1 MSDSVKKAG
10 KLALRIL
17 VTLMVFWLIFRSVDL
32 KGVMQ
37 TMVGADPLMLVFALL
52 FQLLSTIVAGF
63 RWKLVMHRLKFSRD
77 LWFYLRSYFKGS
89 FFNQGLPTSIG
100 GDALRVLDVAGTGHR
115 KRDAFYG
122 VAVDRGLG
130 LAGLLLFNFLAL
142 QANERLLPRPAFL
155 TINSLVSLG
164 MVGFAGVY
172 LLHKLHWLER
182 SKLTVIFYR
191 ISERLSAVLSNA
203 RDWAVHVPVSLFIH
217 LLTLLA
223 IYCLGLSVGMEF
235 GLWTYMVIVPPVILL
250 TIVPVSLAGWGVREG
265 GMIGLFT
272 LIGGDKTQV
281 LSMSILYGITLI
293 VTSLPGLYAYLT
305 HRHAPAV
312 E

>member
-1 MSDSVKKAG
+1 M
-10 KLALRIL
+10 R
-17 VTLMVFWLIFRSVDL
+17 
-32 KGVMQ
+32 
-37 TMVGADPLMLVFALL
+37 
-52 FQLLSTIVAGF
+52 
-63 RWKLVMHRLKFSRD
+63 RLKFSHD
-77 LWFYLRSYFKGS
+77 LSFYLRSYFKGS

-142 QANERLLPRPAFL
+142 QSNEHLLPRPAFL
-155 TINSLVSLG
+155 TINGLVSLG
-164 MVGFAGVY
+164 MAGFVAVH
-172 LLHKLHWLER
+172 LLHKFSWLER
-182 SKLTVIFYR
+182 SKLTVVFYR
-191 ISERLSAVLSNA
+191 ISERLAAVLGSF
-203 RDWAVHVPVSLFIH
+203 RDWAIHIPLALFIH

-223 IYCLGLSVGMEF
+223 IYCLGLSVGMDF

-250 TIVPVSLAGWGVREG
+250 TIVPVSVAGWGIREG

-281 LSMSILYGITLI
+281 LSMSILYGMTLI

-305 HRHAPAV
+305 HRHERV
-312 E
+312 RNE